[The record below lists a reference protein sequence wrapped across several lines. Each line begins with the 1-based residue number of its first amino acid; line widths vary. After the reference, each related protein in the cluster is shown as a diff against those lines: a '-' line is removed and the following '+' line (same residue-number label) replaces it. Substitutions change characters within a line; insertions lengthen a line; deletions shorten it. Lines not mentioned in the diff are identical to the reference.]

1 MFTRRSKPDLHA
13 AALPWA
19 LALSLAGAC
28 SADAQGAGPHVHGLA
43 RLLLAYDQGT
53 LELQL
58 TAPAESLVGFEHPPG
73 NVEEASAVAG
83 AEAILNDPAR
93 VFRPEGAVCELD
105 EMQIENP
112 FADAAGGHHTADGS
126 GHSHHTEEGHRDA
139 AHEDGG
145 HDNDHATDHDNGH
158 EHEHEHEHDQHDHET
173 TSTHTDFVAEYRLEC
188 EGSKAPRSIGIML
201 FEHFPR
207 LERVTLEWLLPE
219 SSGSSD
225 LTADKPRQV
234 LN

>member
-1 MFTRRSKPDLHA
+1 MFTRQSKLGLHA

-19 LALSLAGAC
+19 LTLALAGIC
-28 SADAQGAGPHVHGLA
+28 IGDAQGAGPHVHGLA

-58 TAPAESLVGFEHPPG
+58 TAPAESLVGFEHPPR
-73 NVEEASAVAG
+73 NTEEASAVAG
-83 AEAILNDPAR
+83 AETILHDPAR
-93 VFRPEGAVCELD
+93 VFRLEGAVCELD

-112 FADAAGGHHTADGS
+112 FADAADEHRTADGS
-126 GHSHHTEEGHRDA
+126 EQSNHTEEGHGDA
-139 AHEDGG
+139 AHADGG
-145 HDNDHATDHDNGH
+145 HDTD
-158 EHEHEHEHDQHDHET
+158 HEHDQHDHET
-173 TSTHTDFVAEYRLEC
+173 TSAHTDFVAEYRLKC
-188 EGSKAPRSIGIML
+188 EGSKAPGSIGIML

-225 LTADKPRQV
+225 LTADKPGRT